1 MIGNTSN
8 NQPPIDE
15 RLSQIENTLRELVT
29 GQQLILSK
37 VGSIEAD
44 LSTLKV
50 EVAEIKEDAKLR
62 YVDLRERI
70 DLNNDRLDVVDRTLR
85 QLAKDLRNPTFPSVN
100 TR

>member
-1 MIGNTSN
+1 M
-8 NQPPIDE
+8 
-15 RLSQIENTLRELVT
+15 SQIENTLREVAT
-29 GQQLILSK
+29 SQQLILSK
-37 VGSIEAD
+37 LVSIEAD
-44 LSTLKV
+44 LSAIKI

-70 DLNNDRLDVVDRTLR
+70 DLNNDRLDVIDRTLR

>member
-1 MIGNTSN
+1 L
-8 NQPPIDE
+8 D
-15 RLSQIENTLRELVT
+15 
-29 GQQLILSK
+29 
-37 VGSIEAD
+37 SIESD
-44 LSTLKV
+44 LSALKV